1 MVQNRKP
8 EKSHELWDAHPDPS
22 LIRHRSQASF
32 SILCTHGNNNH
43 TMVIKKKSLVSID
56 HVASVCLKAWLR
68 QGLLLEASEE
78 ASGWMPAISKCL
90 LEAIQRKYATRVLMG
105 NM

>member
-1 MVQNRKP
+1 MVTTTTQ
-8 EKSHELWDAHPDPS
+8 WS
-22 LIRHRSQASF
+22 L
-32 SILCTHGNNNH
+32 
-43 TMVIKKKSLVSID
+43 KKVPRTIV

-90 LEAIQRKYATRVLMG
+90 LEAIQRKYATRVLTG
-105 NM
+105 NI